1 MTLPCV
7 ESTNTI
13 LIEKEAE
20 GFRVRPC
27 CWFIC
32 RNPHY
37 ANTIDEINSHKYM
50 KKIRKQFKKNWQDV
64 PGCKSCVDYENAGLP
79 SNRQNKAEFGKFK
92 GVVRWD
98 IRFGNTCNLKCIMCS
113 PKYSSKWME
122 DADIYQKYN
131 FDPVVPVNLTD
142 DEWEYIYQHTKNR
155 AKEIYFAGGEPLYDK
170 KLIKFLDRLSQHE
183 RNREFTH
190 IQLQT
195 NAVIVETKI
204 LEILSRFKRVS
215 FNISVDGWGKVNEL
229 IRFPTNHAQVV
240 KNIEKL
246 QKISNNNIFFTST
259 LQAMN
264 LPEVDIIKENL
275 SKYTTDSNYVQ
286 VANLNQPHHLSI
298 NALKPHV
305 IERLKKQIKNEI
317 AQEIMNQYVYDEKSN
332 KKMQSYLLEL
342 DARRNTNSR
351 LIVPWCF
358 E

>member
-13 LIEKEAE
+13 IIEKEAE

-32 RNPHY
+32 RTPNF
-37 ANTIDEINSHKYM
+37 AKSIEEINSHEYM
-50 KKIRKQFKKNWQDV
+50 KNIRKQFAENWQDI
-64 PGCKSCVDYENAGLP
+64 PGCKSCVDYEKAGII
-79 SNRQNKAEFGKFK
+79 SNRQNKAKFGNFD

-98 IRFGNTCNLKCIMCS
+98 IRFGNTCNLKCIMCT
-113 PKYSSKWME
+113 PKFSSKWNE
-122 DADIYQKYN
+122 DIDIHKKYN
-131 FDPVVPVNLTD
+131 SPQVPVNLTD
-142 DEWEYIYQHTKNR
+142 DEWEYIYEHTKIK
-155 AKEIYFAGGEPLYDK
+155 AEEIYFAGGEPLYDK
-170 KLIKFLDRLSQHE
+170 KLIRFLDKLSQHK
-183 RNREFTH
+183 RNRNFTH

-195 NAVIVETKI
+195 NAVIVDTKI
-204 LEILSRFKRVS
+204 FEVLSRFKHVS

-246 QKISNNNIFFTST
+246 QKISNNHIYFVST

-275 SKYTTDSNYVQ
+275 SKYTNPKLVQ
-286 VANLNQPHHLSI
+286 ITNLNHPFHLAI

-305 IERLKKQIKNEI
+305 IKRLKKQIKNKI
-317 AQEIMNQYVYDEKSN
+317 AQEIMDQYVYDEKSN

-342 DARRNTNSR
+342 DARRNTDSR
-351 LIVPWCF
+351 SVVPWCF